1 MIALYCE
8 ELGGNLTFDEVW
20 QMFEVSVVDYVRFLK
35 GWGGGMYYDGFAD
48 WRAELVLEKVDQ
60 GKVLSE
66 TDYIKRVDS
75 VFTLF

>member
-1 MIALYCE
+1 
-8 ELGGNLTFDEVW
+8 
-20 QMFEVSVVDYVRFLK
+20 MFEVSVVDYVRFLK
-35 GWGGGMYYDGFAD
+35 GWGGGKNYDGFAD

-66 TDYIKRVDS
+66 TDYINRVDS